1 MRRGPVVS
9 SPVSILLIADV
20 NGMQVIV
27 SSPQLVDA
35 VTGDLFTLFITANHI
50 LDDTVY
56 GLVSDVR

>member
-1 MRRGPVVS
+1 VS